1 MNIKNNPMAMTERAA
16 TRSPIILILRV
27 SREAEIPTVNKAGTV
42 PKPKANMVIAPS
54 AQFSV
59 MAALMSM
66 EVGKGARQE
75 SAGRPNGYFRNGTRP
90 LPQGGKKTVPKG
102 LEGH

>member
-1 MNIKNNPMAMTERAA
+1 MTERAA
-16 TRSPIILILRV
+16 TRSPMILILRV

-54 AQFSV
+54 ATFSV
-59 MAALMSM
+59 MAALISM
-66 EVGKGARQE
+66 EEVREQ
-75 SAGRPNGYFRNGTRP
+75 GRSPQAAPRAILEMEPGVCQ
-90 LPQGGKKTVPKG
+90 QGGKKTVPKG

>member
-1 MNIKNNPMAMTERAA
+1 MTERAA
-16 TRSPIILILRV
+16 TRSPMILIFRV

-54 AQFSV
+54 AAFSV

-66 EVGKGARQE
+66 EEVREQGRSPQAAPMAILEMEPGRSHREGRKRSQRDWKGME
-75 SAGRPNGYFRNGTRP
+75 
-90 LPQGGKKTVPKG
+90 
-102 LEGH
+102 